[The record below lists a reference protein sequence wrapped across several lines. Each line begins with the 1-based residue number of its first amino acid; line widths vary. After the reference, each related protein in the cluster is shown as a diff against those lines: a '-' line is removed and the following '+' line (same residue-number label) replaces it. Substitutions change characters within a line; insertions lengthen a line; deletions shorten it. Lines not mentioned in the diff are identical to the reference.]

1 MVSTKSTSSSKKT
14 EPKSSSKSSASAS
27 SHVSTLNQFL
37 EEDIPFDSFHNA
49 IENIVSVLQ
58 GRKNIVVL
66 VGAGISVS
74 CGIPDFR
81 SEKTG
86 IYHTMD
92 ANELGLSTPEE
103 LFHLEC
109 FQDDPRW
116 VVFTIC
122 A

>member
-1 MVSTKSTSSSKKT
+1 MNSKHTSKKSPPPLPLPPT
-14 EPKSSSKSSASAS
+14 DLLSTDPFVTFDNGIKSIAN
-27 SHVSTLNQFL
+27 TLQ
-37 EEDIPFDSFHNA
+37 
-49 IENIVSVLQ
+49 
-58 GRKNIVVL
+58 RKKNIVVL

-103 LFHLEC
+103 LFHMEC
-109 FQDDPRW
+109 FQDDPR
-116 VVFTIC
+116 
-122 A
+122 